1 MRRREFITLLGGA
14 ATTWPITA
22 RAQREQRVPRVGFLQ
37 GAQNENVA
45 AFVRGLKDAG
55 YIEGQNV
62 RIETRIYGTKLDHLN
77 DLANEIVGLQCNVIF
92 AAAPYAI
99 KAAMKATATIPI
111 IGIDLESDP
120 VANGWVASIG
130 RPGGNLTGLFLDLP
144 ELSGK
149 LIELLKET
157 VPRLDRL
164 GVIWDSTIGSA
175 QFRAAETGARVLGL
189 ELHSF
194 PIQSSAD
201 FDNAIERAKTVRT
214 DGVVILSSPL
224 INGARV
230 HIAELALNA
239 RLPTIGLF
247 TLFPKTGGLMA
258 YGPNLPEMYKRA
270 AYYVDRILKGAKAEE
285 LPIERPSRFDLVI
298 NLRTA
303 KGLGL
308 TVPPTLLARAD
319 EVIE

>member
-1 MRRREFITLLGGA
+1 MKRREFITVLGGA
-14 ATTWPITA
+14 TAWPLAA
-22 RAQREQRVPRVGFLQ
+22 RAQREEKVPRVGFLQ
-37 GAQNENVA
+37 GVQNENVA

-62 RIETRIYGTKLDHLN
+62 RIETRIYGTKLDHLS
-77 DLANEIVGLQCNVIF
+77 DLANEIVGLQCNVII

-99 KAAMKATATIPI
+99 KAAMKATTTTPI

-120 VANGWVASIG
+120 VANRWVASIG

-149 LIELLKET
+149 QIELLKET
-157 VPRLDRL
+157 VPTLARL
-164 GVIWDSTIGSA
+164 GVIWDSTIGTA
-175 QFRAAETGARVLGL
+175 QFRAAETGARALGL

-201 FDNAIERAKTVRT
+201 FDNAFERAKSVKT
-214 DGVVILSSPL
+214 DGIIILSSPVIL
-224 INGARV
+224 GARV
-230 HIAELALNA
+230 HIAELALKA
-239 RLPTIGLF
+239 RLPTISVL

-285 LPIERPSRFDLVI
+285 IPIERPSRFDLVI
-298 NLRTA
+298 NLSTA
-303 KGLGL
+303 KGIGL
-308 TVPPTLLARAD
+308 TVPPVLLARAD

>member
-22 RAQREQRVPRVGFLQ
+22 RAQGQPRVPRVGFLQ
-37 GAQNENVA
+37 GVQNENVA
-45 AFVRGLKDAG
+45 VFIRGLKDQG

-62 RIETRIYGTKLDHLN
+62 RIETRIYGTKLDRLS
-77 DLANEIVGLQCNVIF
+77 DLVTEIVGLQCNVIV

-99 KAAMKATATIPI
+99 VAAMKATTTVPI

-149 LIELLKET
+149 QIEFLKEA
-157 VPRLDRL
+157 VPTLARLA
-164 GVIWDSTIGSA
+164 VIWDSTIGSA
-175 QFRAAETGARVLGL
+175 QFRAAETGARALGL

-201 FDNAIERAKTVRT
+201 FDNAFETAKTVRT
-214 DGVVILSSPL
+214 DGAVILSSPL
-224 INGARV
+224 IMGARV

-239 RLPTIGLF
+239 RLPTISLF
-247 TLFPKTGGLMA
+247 TLFPKIGGLMA

-285 LPIERPSRFDLVI
+285 LPIERPHRFDLVI

-308 TVPPTLLARAD
+308 TVPPTLLTRAD

>member
-1 MRRREFITLLGGA
+1 VQRRKFITLLGGTA
-14 ATTWPITA
+14 TWPIA
-22 RAQREQRVPRVGFLQ
+22 AHAQREQKVPRVGFLQ
-37 GAQNENVA
+37 GVQNENVE

-62 RIETRIYGTKLDHLN
+62 RIETRIYGTKLDRLS

-92 AAAPYAI
+92 AAAAYAI
-99 KAAMKATATIPI
+99 KAAMKATTTIPI

-149 LIELLKET
+149 QIELLKET
-157 VPRLDRL
+157 VPTLARL

-175 QFRAAETGARVLGL
+175 QFRAAETGARALGL

-201 FDNAIERAKTVRT
+201 FDSAFERAKTVRT
-214 DGVVILSSPL
+214 DGIVILSSPL
-224 INGARV
+224 VLGARV
-230 HIAELALNA
+230 HIAELALKA
-239 RLPTIGLF
+239 RLPTISLF

-270 AYYVDRILKGAKAEE
+270 AYYVDRILRGAKAEE
-285 LPIERPSRFDLVI
+285 IPIERPSRFDLVI
-298 NLRTA
+298 NQSTA

-308 TVPPTLLARAD
+308 TVPPALLARAD

>member
-1 MRRREFITLLGGA
+1 
-14 ATTWPITA
+14 
-22 RAQREQRVPRVGFLQ
+22 VPRVGVLQ
-37 GAQNENVA
+37 GGQNENVA

-62 RIETRIYGTKLDHLN
+62 RVETRIYGTKLDHLD

-164 GVIWDSTIGSA
+164 GVIWDSTIGQLNFA
-175 QFRAAETGARVLGL
+175 PPKRAHVRWGLSCTLFLSRVRQTLTM
-189 ELHSF
+189 
-194 PIQSSAD
+194 P
-201 FDNAIERAKTVRT
+201 
-214 DGVVILSSPL
+214 
-224 INGARV
+224 
-230 HIAELALNA
+230 LNA
-239 RLPTIGLF
+239 PRLLGPT
-247 TLFPKTGGLMA
+247 A
-258 YGPNLPEMYKRA
+258 
-270 AYYVDRILKGAKAEE
+270 
-285 LPIERPSRFDLVI
+285 
-298 NLRTA
+298 
-303 KGLGL
+303 
-308 TVPPTLLARAD
+308 
-319 EVIE
+319 